1 MTEQNAPALPLKLN
15 EMLDAYKRRFSA
27 RRIQQLETVFTLR
40 STAQQVDNVLNVW
53 FESTA
58 GSPARFRILVLLWA
72 ARERPVP
79 HQEIISSLQVKRA
92 TVSALMFAL
101 ERDGLIQSIGD
112 PQDRRRL
119 LATLSAKGEEVVTK
133 ALDMNVSRLDTVLK
147 DMSREDLET
156 FSALL
161 RRVWECFRR
170 EVEDA
175 G

>member
-1 MTEQNAPALPLKLN
+1 MTKRNASALAPTMSEVL
-15 EMLDAYKRRFSA
+15 EAYRRRFSV

-40 STAQQVDNVLNVW
+40 STAQQVDNVLNAW

-58 GSPARFRILVLLWA
+58 GSPARFQILALLWA
-72 ARERPVP
+72 ACERPVP
-79 HQEIISSLQVKRA
+79 HQEIISALQVKRA

-101 ERDGLIQSIGD
+101 ERDGLIQSVED

-119 LATLSAKGEEVVTK
+119 LATLSAKGEEVATK

-147 DMSREDLET
+147 DMSREDLGT
-156 FSALL
+156 FLALL

-170 EVEDA
+170 EAEVA